1 MGCWQEFAVRV
12 LLPGV
17 LLSGVCCQEFSLRSV
32 LPGVLSLE
40 FAVKNFLSG
49 VVCQELKRRCL

>member
-1 MGCWQEFAVRV
+1 MGCWQEFAVRI

-32 LPGVLSLE
+32 LSGVLSLE
-40 FAVKNFLSG
+40 FAVKSFLSG
-49 VVCQELKRRCL
+49 VVCQELKKY